1 MADTEFCRYVFP
13 RAMQLPSGLRVERLS
28 TSLSGGARLIGARFG
43 RPCAL
48 ALLAIFI
55 LTSHRAVAATDP
67 GLIISEPGIYD
78 GQGRAIGYL
87 RVDTDD
93 ALVSNYSV
101 TGYGPAISCVT
112 FSGNNITIRN
122 VTVQNC
128 GHTGVVFESGTN
140 NVLED
145 SFIADPITQPG
156 VDSWGIYQDGN
167 AGHITVRRVTVH
179 GSGFSVY
186 APNGSSLIE
195 DNDFLIPDS
204 YRTDCQGNRQSGGPC
219 SCGEFGIA
227 TKTGRNVIRG
237 NRISGYRQ
245 SDPVCGGSGSVGIGI
260 ELAACAT
267 NSQVCP
273 SEYDVV
279 ENNVIADSTYGIFL
293 PPQASRYTIN
303 SNFVCFTDAAIGD
316 GYSQTNSSITN
327 NIFYGNSR
335 DLDQYGTAS
344 AVTYGNYR
352 LNIGNCPPVAG
363 STPASFAFTDVTK
376 VALGTL
382 QTSTPVTITGI
393 NTAVPISVA
402 GGEYSIGCGAEF
414 TTEAGTISNNQTV
427 CVRHTSA
434 ATYAAFTNTTLIV
447 GPFADTFTTVT
458 ISANG
463 GDSGGGGGA
472 LDVFTLLGLSL
483 TGWMRRRLTS

>member
-1 MADTEFCRYVFP
+1 LTNVSFG
-13 RAMQLPSGLRVERLS
+13 LPC
-28 TSLSGGARLIGARFG
+28 T
-43 RPCAL
+43 L
-48 ALLAIFI
+48 ALWAIFV
-55 LTSHRAVAATDP
+55 LTSHCAGAGTLDP
-67 GLIISEPGIYD
+67 GLTISAPGIYD

-93 ALVSNYSV
+93 ALVTNYSV
-101 TGYGPAISCVT
+101 TGAGPAISCVT
-112 FSGNNITIRN
+112 YAGNNITIRN

-128 GHTGVVFESGTN
+128 GGDGVRFESGTN

-145 SFIADPITQPG
+145 SFIADPVTQPG
-156 VDSWGIYQDGN
+156 LDSWGIYQSEN
-167 AGHITVRRVTVH
+167 AGHIAVRRVTVY

-219 SCGEFGIA
+219 SCGEFGIGA
-227 TKTGRNVIRG
+227 KTGRNVIRG
-237 NRISGYRQ
+237 NRISGYHQ
-245 SDPVCGGSGSVGIGI
+245 SDPICGGSGSVGIGI
-260 ELAACAT
+260 ELAACDT

-273 SEYDVV
+273 SKDDVV
-279 ENNVIADSTYGIFL
+279 ENNVITDSTYGIYL

-303 SNFVCFTDAAIGD
+303 SNFVCFADIAISD
-316 GYSQTNSSITN
+316 GYSQTNSAITN
-327 NIFYGNSR
+327 NIFYGNGR
-335 DLDQYGTAS
+335 DLEQFGTAS
-344 AVTYGNYR
+344 AVTYGNYWVSAAS
-352 LNIGNCPPVAG
+352 CPPEAG
-363 STPASFAFTDVTK
+363 STPVPFAFTDVTN
-376 VALGTL
+376 VAMDTL

-402 GGEYSIGCGAEF
+402 GGAYSIGCGAEF

-434 ATYAAFTNTTLIV
+434 ATYSAFTNTTLII

-458 ISANG
+458 IAANG
-463 GDSGGGGGA
+463 GSSSGGGGA
-472 LDVFTLLGLSL
+472 LDGFTLLGLSL
-483 TGWMRRRLTS
+483 TAWLRRKAV